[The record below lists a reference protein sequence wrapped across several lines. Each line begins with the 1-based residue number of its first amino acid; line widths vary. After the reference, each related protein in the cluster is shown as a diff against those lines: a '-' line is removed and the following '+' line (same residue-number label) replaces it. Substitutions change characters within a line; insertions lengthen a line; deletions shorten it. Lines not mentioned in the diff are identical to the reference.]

1 MKFNEANKI
10 VKDMQ
15 KSAEVIQAM
24 VTTMGIYA
32 VNHYKK
38 SFIDGGFTDETL
50 EVWKKRKSKR
60 DNEGRAILVKTG
72 ALKRSITYRKLG
84 RYQVRITSNKPY
96 AVIHNEGGTINKK
109 QRSHI
114 LNFSSSG
121 GFQRQRTR
129 KQRNETAYSQ
139 KVEIGAHS
147 IKMPK
152 RQFVG
157 YSGQL
162 ARKIEKK
169 LDSNLRQIFK

>member
-1 MKFNEANKI
+1 MKFNEAKKI

-15 KSAEVIQAM
+15 KASEVIQAM

-38 SFIDGGFTDETL
+38 SFIDGGFTDESL
-50 EVWKKRKSKR
+50 EQWKPRKRIDRSR
-60 DNEGRAILVKTG
+60 NSRAILTQTG
-72 ALKRSITYRKLG
+72 RLRRSLVAKKLG
-84 RYQVRITSNKPY
+84 RYSVSIQSNVKY
-96 AVIHNEGGTINKK
+96 ANVHNEGLRAGRGK
-109 QRSHI
+109 
-114 LNFSSSG
+114 
-121 GFQRQRTR
+121 GF
-129 KQRNETAYSQ
+129 
-139 KVEIGAHS
+139 
-147 IKMPK
+147 KMPK